1 MDMKIK
7 TVSFDLNLF
16 VPRLSNE
23 NVVFI
28 PVKQDKNSAG
38 LIEVDFADVEFLSCR
53 KQGEEPMVGEEQFAR
68 LKETE
73 RILFG
78 ASVFMGLWKDFQVK
92 REDSVLENLYRIKQ
106 IISIDFFG
114 DVISIPRGG
123 EFVFWLRRFVSD
135 NSWHWLYGWMRAEC
149 LDHRLSAVSGP
160 KIRD

>member
-78 ASVFMGLWKDFQVK
+78 ASVFMGLWKDFQVF
-92 REDSVLENLYRIKQ
+92 VLKHLELNG
-106 IISIDFFG
+106 F
-114 DVISIPRGG
+114 
-123 EFVFWLRRFVSD
+123 FVFPHILWF
-135 NSWHWLYGWMRAEC
+135 
-149 LDHRLSAVSGP
+149 
-160 KIRD
+160 

>member
-1 MDMKIK
+1 MQNNKTRLCGFFQVRSSFTRKRRDMDMKIK

-28 PVKQDKNSAG
+28 PVKQDKNSPG
-38 LIEVDFADVEFLSCR
+38 LIEVD
-53 KQGEEPMVGEEQFAR
+53 
-68 LKETE
+68 
-73 RILFG
+73 FG